1 MQLRE
6 FKERLRQEE
15 EQELQNAQTQADSQI
30 KEFQQELQMK
40 LVSEKRDISNRF
52 DKIKAQVQ

>member
-6 FKERLRQEE
+6 FKEQLRQEE

>member
-40 LVSEKRDISNRF
+40 LVSEKRDIANRF

>member
-1 MQLRE
+1 LQLRE